1 MAGNTRFDLS
11 AAKSEELAFKG
22 SFTNGQ
28 RGNLINGTLG
38 RSASFREGNE
48 GQMFI
53 SGANMLRGNSTSAGD
68 LASVAQCLMLDPI
81 TMGDQKYTRSGELRR
96 VLGISFGNT
105 VEDYA
110 FGTANLKSPPPVAT
124 EELKRFKASVQEAS
138 VRARYRSKRLD
149 ESLDKLNKCWE
160 AVNLKK
166 QLRNDLLPNERL
178 GGSHFLKMGS
188 QTHRSPSELV
198 NQRLEDRPKNV
209 ILNKRIRT
217 SVAETWAEGLSNSFA
232 RQPMAIGKDRD
243 NIKDG
248 SRGCDIVEEKIRR
261 LPAGGETWDRKMKRK
276 RSMGTVV
283 ARSIDGEGELKKVM
297 HLRLANESGLQASD
311 AQGLRSGYSGSNSK
325 LDGASLP
332 ATSNACTTANNEQ
345 EKVSR
350 GSVDGSNKE
359 RVVLK
364 GNKFN
369 VRDNNYTGGI
379 HTLTKGKA
387 SRPPRTGAL
396 MAGNSSSVS
405 RSSEILEAEE
415 QPSNVNKPHSVS
427 GTVNRKRPL
436 PVGSSSSHMAQWV
449 GQRPQKISRTRRSNV
464 VSPVL
469 SCDEVHASLD
479 GCSPSDIG
487 ARMTSTTTSG
497 LLISNGA
504 INSGIQPGKMKHEN
518 VSSPTRL
525 SESEESGAGENGESK
540 LREKGLESNEVDV
553 SAINNSYNISSPM
566 LTTKKK
572 KIPNKEEIGDGLCRQ
587 GRGSRGSSVLKNGI
601 SPMKE
606 KLETSTLVKPIKNTK
621 PASEKNGSKSG
632 RPPLKKSCDRK
643 AITRNGHPSTNNS
656 PDIAG
661 EPDDDREELL
671 AAANYASNASYIGC
685 SGSFWKKLE
694 PIFAPVSLED
704 MSYLKQL
711 VKTTEVD
718 PSCLSQMLGL
728 GSDALD
734 RLTHTESPLSQSP
747 LSRER
752 ERIIVNQT
760 DSKEMSSMV
769 DMVDQHLDVSILCRQ
784 MDSEGNKV
792 APLYQRVLTAL
803 IIDDQTDEESV
814 GDGNVSFLCERDDSS
829 QVACF
834 FQDVEN
840 QSSIRMEYEF
850 NSDKVSCNGNATF
863 TSCTNIHD
871 QELGVFLQMDQGS
884 LHPETERLSM
894 LSENG
899 NDESMG
905 MHRISCSSSF
915 SRHFEQ
921 MSLEDKLLLELQSVG
936 LYPEP
941 VPDLADGDCESINQD
956 IIQLQKGLF
965 QQVNKKREYFEK
977 LIQAVEQGREME
989 QRALEQVAMDKLV
1002 ELAYKKKL
1010 ATRGSS
1016 AARYGLSKVS
1026 RPVALA
1032 FMKRTLA
1039 RCHKFEET
1047 GKSCF
1052 LEPVF
1057 KDVLFAAPARDNY
1070 TGSAVAANLSLTH
1083 NSQQEFA
1090 PSGYFPC
1097 REQDVS
1103 GNLDHPSDQ
1112 DFARTGPILNRGKK
1126 KELLLDD
1133 VGASPLRSTSTRG
1146 NSLIGGAKGKR
1157 SERERDKDS
1166 SGRNSVTKG
1175 SRSSASYARGERKI
1189 KAKSKPKTAELS
1201 SSGNGSLS
1209 KLMENTNS
1217 EHQLACGSNEFI
1229 SSDGNRKS
1237 KVGSVSHNYNSNDL
1251 SIGTEEPMDM
1261 ANMHELDSIELG
1273 VANELN
1279 GPQDLDSWLLNID
1292 DDGLQESDAIGLDI
1306 PMDDLS
1312 DLKMVF

>member
-1 MAGNTRFDLS
+1 MAGNTRFDLI
-11 AAKSEELAFKG
+11 AAKSDELAFKG

-28 RGNLINGTLG
+28 RGNLMNDTLD

-53 SGANMLRGNSTSAGD
+53 SGANMSRGNSTSAGD

-105 VEDYA
+105 LEDYA
-110 FGTANLKSPPPVAT
+110 FGTANLKPPPPVAM

-160 AVNLKK
+160 AVSIKK
-166 QLRNDLLPNERL
+166 QLRNDLVPNERL
-178 GGSHFLKMGS
+178 GGSNFSKMGT
-188 QTHRSPSELV
+188 QTHRSPSEFV
-198 NQRLEDRPKNV
+198 NQRPEDRPKNV

-217 SVAETWAEGLSNSFA
+217 SVAETRAEGLSNSFA
-232 RQPMAIGKDRD
+232 RQPLAMGKDRD

-276 RSMGTVV
+276 RSVGTVV
-283 ARSIDGEGELKKVM
+283 ARSIDGEGEQKKVM
-297 HLRLANESGLQASD
+297 HLRLANESGSQGSD

-332 ATSNACTTANNEQ
+332 ATSNACTTGNNEQ

-364 GNKFN
+364 GNKLN

-379 HTLTKGKA
+379 HTLTKGKV

-396 MAGNSSSVS
+396 MAGNSSSVP
-405 RSSEILEAEE
+405 RSSEILDAEE

-427 GTVNRKRPL
+427 GTINRKRPL
-436 PVGSSSSHMAQWV
+436 PVGSSSSPMAQWV
-449 GQRPQKISRTRRSNV
+449 GQRPQKISRTRRANV

-469 SCDEVHASLD
+469 SSDEVHTLLE
-479 GCSPSDIG
+479 GCSPSDVST
-487 ARMTSTTTSG
+487 RMTSATTSG
-497 LLISNGA
+497 LPISNGA
-504 INSGIQPGKMKHEN
+504 INGGIHPGKMKHES
-518 VSSPTRL
+518 VSSPTKL

-540 LREKGLESNEVDV
+540 LEKGLESNEVDGR
-553 SAINNSYNISSPM
+553 AINNSHNTSSSM
-566 LTTKKK
+566 LTSKKK
-572 KIPNKEEIGDGLCRQ
+572 KIPNKEEVGDGLRRQ

-606 KLETSTLVKPIKNTK
+606 KLETPTLMKPIKNMK

-643 AITRNGHPSTNNS
+643 AINCIGHPSTHNS
-656 PDIAG
+656 PDIAV
-661 EPDDDREELL
+661 EEDDREELL
-671 AAANYASNASYIGC
+671 AAANFASNASYIGC
-685 SGSFWKKLE
+685 SSSFWKKLE
-694 PIFAPVSLED
+694 PIFSPVSLED
-704 MSYLKQL
+704 MSYMKQL

-718 PSCLSQMLGL
+718 LRRLSQMHGI
-728 GSDALD
+728 GSDTLD
-734 RLTHTESPLSQSP
+734 RLTHTESPLSQSSI
-747 LSRER
+747 SRER
-752 ERIIVNQT
+752 ERIVVNQT
-760 DSKEMSSMV
+760 GSKEISSMN

-784 MDSEGNKV
+784 MDSEVNKV
-792 APLYQRVLTAL
+792 VPLYQRVLTAL
-803 IIDDQTDEESV
+803 IIDDQYDEETV
-814 GDGNVSFLCERDDSS
+814 EDGNMPSLCERDDSS
-829 QVACF
+829 QAACYV
-834 FQDVEN
+834 QDVEN

-850 NSDKVSCNGNATF
+850 NFDKVSCNGNATF

-871 QELGVFLQMDQGS
+871 QELSVFQQMNQGS

-905 MHRISCSSSF
+905 MHGISCSSSF

-921 MSLEDKLLLELQSVG
+921 MRMEDKLLLELQSVG

-941 VPDLADGDCESINQD
+941 VPDLADGDCEAINQD

-965 QQVNKKREYFEK
+965 QQVNKKRECFMK
-977 LIQAVEQGREME
+977 LIKAVEQDREME
-989 QRALEQVAMDKLV
+989 QGALEQVAMDKLV

-1010 ATRGSS
+1010 ATRGTS

-1039 RCHKFEET
+1039 RCRKFEGT

-1052 LEPVF
+1052 LEPLF
-1057 KDVLFAAPARDNY
+1057 KDVLFTAPAHDN
-1070 TGSAVAANLSLTH
+1070 TGSAVAANLSLTR
-1083 NSQQEFA
+1083 NSQQESA

-1097 REQDVS
+1097 REHDVL

-1133 VGASPLRSTSTRG
+1133 VGASPSLRSASTPG
-1146 NSLIGGAKGKR
+1146 SSLIGGAKGKR
-1157 SERERDKDS
+1157 SERDRDKDS
-1166 SGRNSVTKG
+1166 SGRNSVSKG
-1175 SRSSASYARGERKI
+1175 GRSSAKGERKT
-1189 KAKSKPKTAELS
+1189 KAKSKPKTAQLS

-1209 KLMENTNS
+1209 KLMVNTNS
-1217 EHQLACGSNEFI
+1217 ENQLACGSNEFV
-1229 SSDGNRKS
+1229 SGDGNRKS
-1237 KVGSVSHNYNSNDL
+1237 KVGSVSHNYNANDL
-1251 SIGTEEPMDM
+1251 SIGTEEPIDIT
-1261 ANMHELDSIELG
+1261 LDSIELG
-1273 VANELN
+1273 VGNELD
-1279 GPQDLDSWLLNID
+1279 GPQDLDSWLLNIEE
-1292 DDGLQESDAIGLDI
+1292 DGLQDDAFGLDI

-1312 DLKMVF
+1312 GLNMLL